1 MIIELAKHSRHCT
14 ITTQTDLLGQI
25 TIYQIATRIFAGKKG
40 IYKKEFTFDD
50 LKLANDFLFTLE
62 VRYRQRGYIY
72 C

>member
-1 MIIELAKHSRHCT
+1 MMIELSKQSRHCT
-14 ITTQTDLLGQI
+14 IAIQTDLLGQI
-25 TIYQIATRIFAGKKG
+25 TILQIATRLFAGRKG